1 MRKRFFLNCLLMLT
15 LVLVMSTS
23 AFAISESDVES
34 AVSASGKEAVSGNV
48 LVWFLC
54 AIAFLKVSQKIDS
67 FLSSLGLNVGHTGG
81 SMLSEAMIA
90 MRAIN
95 TATSAVGSALGSRSR
110 HGSAPA
116 SGKSGSGS
124 AAAAGFFSGGLVG
137 MASRKIASDAVRTA
151 TAEKNIVQPQQAEAT
166 VSRTHA
172 SSDTHSG
179 SQSASE
185 RRRQN
190 TSQLDQNQQTVS
202 SRAVKSE
209 QQERS
214 QQALHESQHSVDA
227 SQLHQDTQSAQE
239 QQFHAALHTEDQQA
253 SHLAFQSEQGEFVGS
268 VVQSDEFDA
277 SSEEARTEQSQVM
290 QSALQQE
297 QIGATQRE
305 VQSEESRHAQHD
317 TDTDGDGKCD
327 TCGAAVSL
335 TVTWDADSNGGTIN
349 GKASFSETVK
359 PNSVP
364 AAPSASPVKTGHTFK
379 NWYTEKT
386 GGKLYNTV
394 TSITTSQTFY
404 AQFTANTYTV
414 TWNLGDGRSE
424 TTEQTYGEKLL
435 LPKDPERK
443 NAEFLGWFTEKDG
456 GTEVTTNTVFEETAA
471 TMYYAHWEV
480 TELFS
485 VTVPATLPLV
495 VDEAGKVYVASAS
508 IVNNSTGD
516 VKVSSVS
523 VTSKNG
529 WEFVPYSTNMAKAKV
544 DAKQVGF
551 KINSSE
557 TSKTGDSEVFTLA
570 APWTVKEANAL
581 SINYDAVVSAVSQ
594 PVTGQE
600 IMSVVF
606 VLEWA

>member
-1 MRKRFFLNCLLMLT
+1 MRKRFFLNCLLILT
-15 LVLVMSTS
+15 LVIVMSTN

-116 SGKSGSGS
+116 SGKSGVGS

-179 SQSASE
+179 SQTASE
-185 RRRQN
+185 QQRQN

-202 SRAVKSE
+202 SRAVNSE
-209 QQERS
+209 QREKS
-214 QQALHESQHSVDA
+214 QQALHESQHSMDA
-227 SQLHQDTQSAQE
+227 SQLHQDTQTAQE

-268 VVQSDEFDA
+268 VVQSDEFEA

-297 QIGATQRE
+297 QIGVTQRE
-305 VQSEESRHAQHD
+305 QAQYTQQETQSSTFGQVESQSRQHTAQSDKQFFSVRNGLSKTTIAERTVQAQERPGRFLHSRTPSAAPASAPANEAPAARPAPIPSAPTQFRSFGGTLFAKSLYQGGAFANDVIGTVAKGDYRTTGSITGETATRSLMSYMGFTTLGEHATNIPRYQDVEIGGGRITGREFTPEHPGGIDFCMYHADQYAQPKGDYSKVYSADDAAWYKQYAED
-317 TDTDGDGKCD
+317 TVERKPYQAEDGKI
-327 TCGAAVSL
+327 AYHEKIVQKL
-335 TVTWDADSNGGTIN
+335 
-349 GKASFSETVK
+349 
-359 PNSVP
+359 PNP
-364 AAPSASPVKTGHTFK
+364 P
-379 NWYTEKT
+379 
-386 GGKLYNTV
+386 
-394 TSITTSQTFY
+394 Q
-404 AQFTANTYTV
+404 
-414 TWNLGDGRSE
+414 R
-424 TTEQTYGEKLL
+424 
-435 LPKDPERK
+435 KDR
-443 NAEFLGWFTEKDG
+443 
-456 GTEVTTNTVFEETAA
+456 
-471 TMYYAHWEV
+471 M
-480 TELFS
+480 
-485 VTVPATLPLV
+485 
-495 VDEAGKVYVASAS
+495 
-508 IVNNSTGD
+508 
-516 VKVSSVS
+516 
-523 VTSKNG
+523 
-529 WEFVPYSTNMAKAKV
+529 
-544 DAKQVGF
+544 
-551 KINSSE
+551 
-557 TSKTGDSEVFTLA
+557 
-570 APWTVKEANAL
+570 
-581 SINYDAVVSAVSQ
+581 
-594 PVTGQE
+594 
-600 IMSVVF
+600 
-606 VLEWA
+606 

>member
-1 MRKRFFLNCLLMLT
+1 MRKRFFLNFLLI
-15 LVLVMSTS
+15 LVLVAVMSTS

-116 SGKSGSGS
+116 SGKPGGGS

-179 SQSASE
+179 SQTASE
-185 RRRQN
+185 QQRQN

-202 SRAVKSE
+202 FRAVNSE
-209 QQERS
+209 QREKS
-214 QQALHESQHSVDA
+214 QQALHESQHSVDT
-227 SQLHQDTQSAQE
+227 SQIHQDTQTAQE

-268 VVQSDEFDA
+268 VVQSDEFEA

-297 QIGATQRE
+297 QIGVTHRE
-305 VQSEESRHAQHD
+305 QAQHTQQD
-317 TDTDGDGKCD
+317 TQAATFGQVESQSRQHTAQADKQFFSVRNGLSKTTITERTVQAQERPGRFLHSRTPSAAPTSAPANEAPAARPAPIPSAPTQFRSFGGTLFAKSLYQGGAFANDVIGTVAKGDYRTTGSITGETATRSLMSYMGFTALGEHAPNLPRYQDVEIGGGRITGREFTPEHPGGIDFCMYHTDQYAQPKGDYSKVYSADDAAWYKQYAADTVERKPYQTEDGKI
-327 TCGAAVSL
+327 AYHEKIVQKL
-335 TVTWDADSNGGTIN
+335 
-349 GKASFSETVK
+349 
-359 PNSVP
+359 PNP
-364 AAPSASPVKTGHTFK
+364 P
-379 NWYTEKT
+379 
-386 GGKLYNTV
+386 
-394 TSITTSQTFY
+394 Q
-404 AQFTANTYTV
+404 
-414 TWNLGDGRSE
+414 R
-424 TTEQTYGEKLL
+424 
-435 LPKDPERK
+435 KDR
-443 NAEFLGWFTEKDG
+443 
-456 GTEVTTNTVFEETAA
+456 
-471 TMYYAHWEV
+471 M
-480 TELFS
+480 
-485 VTVPATLPLV
+485 
-495 VDEAGKVYVASAS
+495 
-508 IVNNSTGD
+508 
-516 VKVSSVS
+516 
-523 VTSKNG
+523 
-529 WEFVPYSTNMAKAKV
+529 
-544 DAKQVGF
+544 
-551 KINSSE
+551 
-557 TSKTGDSEVFTLA
+557 
-570 APWTVKEANAL
+570 
-581 SINYDAVVSAVSQ
+581 
-594 PVTGQE
+594 
-600 IMSVVF
+600 
-606 VLEWA
+606 

>member
-1 MRKRFFLNCLLMLT
+1 MRKRFFLNCLLI
-15 LVLVMSTS
+15 LVLVAVMSTS
-23 AFAISESDVES
+23 VFAISESDVES

-95 TATSAVGSALGSRSR
+95 TATSAVGSALGSCSR

-116 SGKSGSGS
+116 SGKPGGGS

-151 TAEKNIVQPQQAEAT
+151 TTEKNIVQPQQVEAT

-172 SSDTHSG
+172 NSDTHSG

-185 RRRQN
+185 QQRQN

-227 SQLHQDTQSAQE
+227 SQLHQDTQTAQE

-253 SHLAFQSEQGEFVGS
+253 SHLSFQSESSEFVGS

-297 QIGATQRE
+297 QIGVTQRE
-305 VQSEESRHAQHD
+305 QAQHTQQETQSSTFGQVESQSRQHTAQSDKQFFSVRNGLSKTTIAERTVQTQERPGRFLHSRTPSAAPASAPANEAPAARPAPIPSAPTQFRSFGGTLFAKSLYQGGAFANDVIGTVAKGDYRTTGSITGETATRSLMSYMGFTALGEHAPNIPRYQDVEIGGGRITGREFTPEHPGGIDFCMYHADQYAQPKGDYSKVYSADDAAWYKQYAAD
-317 TDTDGDGKCD
+317 TVERKPYQTEDGKI
-327 TCGAAVSL
+327 AYHEKIVQKL
-335 TVTWDADSNGGTIN
+335 
-349 GKASFSETVK
+349 
-359 PNSVP
+359 PNP
-364 AAPSASPVKTGHTFK
+364 P
-379 NWYTEKT
+379 
-386 GGKLYNTV
+386 
-394 TSITTSQTFY
+394 Q
-404 AQFTANTYTV
+404 
-414 TWNLGDGRSE
+414 R
-424 TTEQTYGEKLL
+424 
-435 LPKDPERK
+435 KDR
-443 NAEFLGWFTEKDG
+443 
-456 GTEVTTNTVFEETAA
+456 
-471 TMYYAHWEV
+471 M
-480 TELFS
+480 
-485 VTVPATLPLV
+485 
-495 VDEAGKVYVASAS
+495 
-508 IVNNSTGD
+508 
-516 VKVSSVS
+516 
-523 VTSKNG
+523 
-529 WEFVPYSTNMAKAKV
+529 
-544 DAKQVGF
+544 
-551 KINSSE
+551 
-557 TSKTGDSEVFTLA
+557 
-570 APWTVKEANAL
+570 
-581 SINYDAVVSAVSQ
+581 
-594 PVTGQE
+594 
-600 IMSVVF
+600 
-606 VLEWA
+606 

>member
-1 MRKRFFLNCLLMLT
+1 MRKRFFLNCLLILT
-15 LVLVMSTS
+15 LVVVMSTS

-95 TATSAVGSALGSRSR
+95 TATSAVGSALGGRSR

-116 SGKSGSGS
+116 SGKSSSGS

-185 RRRQN
+185 QQRQN

-202 SRAVKSE
+202 SRAVNSE
-209 QQERS
+209 QREKS
-214 QQALHESQHSVDA
+214 QQALHESQHSMDA
-227 SQLHQDTQSAQE
+227 SQIHQDTQTAQE

-297 QIGATQRE
+297 QIGVTQHEQPQHTQQDTRAATFGQVESQSWQHSAQSDKQFFSVRNGLSKTSIAERTVQAQERPGRFLHSRTPSAAPASAPANEAPAARPAPIPSAPTQFRSFGGTLFAKSLYQGGAFANDVIGTVAKGDYRTTGSITGETATRSLMSYMGFTALGEHATNIPHYQDVEIGGGRITGRE
-305 VQSEESRHAQHD
+305 FTPEHPDGIDFCMYHADQYAQPKGDYSKVYSADDATWYKQYAAD
-317 TDTDGDGKCD
+317 TVERKPYQAEDGKI
-327 TCGAAVSL
+327 AYHEKIVQKL
-335 TVTWDADSNGGTIN
+335 
-349 GKASFSETVK
+349 
-359 PNSVP
+359 PNP
-364 AAPSASPVKTGHTFK
+364 P
-379 NWYTEKT
+379 
-386 GGKLYNTV
+386 
-394 TSITTSQTFY
+394 Q
-404 AQFTANTYTV
+404 
-414 TWNLGDGRSE
+414 R
-424 TTEQTYGEKLL
+424 
-435 LPKDPERK
+435 KDR
-443 NAEFLGWFTEKDG
+443 
-456 GTEVTTNTVFEETAA
+456 
-471 TMYYAHWEV
+471 M
-480 TELFS
+480 
-485 VTVPATLPLV
+485 
-495 VDEAGKVYVASAS
+495 
-508 IVNNSTGD
+508 
-516 VKVSSVS
+516 
-523 VTSKNG
+523 
-529 WEFVPYSTNMAKAKV
+529 
-544 DAKQVGF
+544 
-551 KINSSE
+551 
-557 TSKTGDSEVFTLA
+557 
-570 APWTVKEANAL
+570 
-581 SINYDAVVSAVSQ
+581 
-594 PVTGQE
+594 
-600 IMSVVF
+600 
-606 VLEWA
+606 

>member
-15 LVLVMSTS
+15 LALVMSTS

-116 SGKSGSGS
+116 SGKPGGGS

-185 RRRQN
+185 QQRQN

-202 SRAVKSE
+202 SRAVNSE
-209 QQERS
+209 QRENS
-214 QQALHESQHSVDA
+214 QQALHESQHSVDT
-227 SQLHQDTQSAQE
+227 SQIHQDTQTAQE

-253 SHLAFQSEQGEFVGS
+253 SHLTFHSESSEFVGS

-297 QIGATQRE
+297 QIGVTQRE
-305 VQSEESRHAQHD
+305 QAQHTQQD
-317 TDTDGDGKCD
+317 TQTATFRQVESQSRQHTAQSDKQIFSVRNGLSKTTIAERTVQAQERPGRFLHSRTPSAAPASAPANEAPAARSAPIPSAPTQFRSFGGTLFAKSLYQGGAFANDVIGTVAKGDYRTTGSITGETATRSLTSYMGFTALGEHATNIPRYQDVEIGGGRITGREFTPEHPGGIDFCMYHADQYAQPKGDYSKVYSADDAAWYKQYAADTVERKPYQAEDGKI
-327 TCGAAVSL
+327 AYHEKIVQKL
-335 TVTWDADSNGGTIN
+335 
-349 GKASFSETVK
+349 
-359 PNSVP
+359 PNP
-364 AAPSASPVKTGHTFK
+364 P
-379 NWYTEKT
+379 
-386 GGKLYNTV
+386 
-394 TSITTSQTFY
+394 Q
-404 AQFTANTYTV
+404 
-414 TWNLGDGRSE
+414 R
-424 TTEQTYGEKLL
+424 
-435 LPKDPERK
+435 KDR
-443 NAEFLGWFTEKDG
+443 
-456 GTEVTTNTVFEETAA
+456 
-471 TMYYAHWEV
+471 M
-480 TELFS
+480 
-485 VTVPATLPLV
+485 
-495 VDEAGKVYVASAS
+495 
-508 IVNNSTGD
+508 
-516 VKVSSVS
+516 
-523 VTSKNG
+523 
-529 WEFVPYSTNMAKAKV
+529 
-544 DAKQVGF
+544 
-551 KINSSE
+551 
-557 TSKTGDSEVFTLA
+557 
-570 APWTVKEANAL
+570 
-581 SINYDAVVSAVSQ
+581 
-594 PVTGQE
+594 
-600 IMSVVF
+600 
-606 VLEWA
+606 

>member
-1 MRKRFFLNCLLMLT
+1 MRKRFFLNCLLMLA

-95 TATSAVGSALGSRSR
+95 AATSAVGSALGSRSR

-151 TAEKNIVQPQQAEAT
+151 TTEKNIVQPQQAEAT

-185 RRRQN
+185 QQRQN
-190 TSQLDQNQQTVS
+190 
-202 SRAVKSE
+202 SE
-209 QQERS
+209 QRENS
-214 QQALHESQHSVDA
+214 QQALHESQHSVDT
-227 SQLHQDTQSAQE
+227 SQIHQDTQTAQE

-268 VVQSDEFDA
+268 VVQSDEFEA

-297 QIGATQRE
+297 QIGVTQRE
-305 VQSEESRHAQHD
+305 QAQYTQQETQSSTFGQVESQSRQHTAQSDKQFFSVRNGLSKTTIAERTVQAQERPGRFLHSRTPSATPVSAPANEAPAGRSAPIPSAPTQFRSFGGTLFAKSLYQGGAFANDVIGTVAQGDYRTTGSITGETATRSLMSYMGFTALGEHATNIPRYQDVEIGGGRITGREFTPEHPDGIDFCMYHADQYAQPKGDYSKVYSADDAAWYKQYAAD
-317 TDTDGDGKCD
+317 TVERKPYQTEDGKI
-327 TCGAAVSL
+327 AYHEKIVQKL
-335 TVTWDADSNGGTIN
+335 
-349 GKASFSETVK
+349 
-359 PNSVP
+359 PNP
-364 AAPSASPVKTGHTFK
+364 P
-379 NWYTEKT
+379 
-386 GGKLYNTV
+386 
-394 TSITTSQTFY
+394 Q
-404 AQFTANTYTV
+404 
-414 TWNLGDGRSE
+414 R
-424 TTEQTYGEKLL
+424 
-435 LPKDPERK
+435 KDR
-443 NAEFLGWFTEKDG
+443 
-456 GTEVTTNTVFEETAA
+456 
-471 TMYYAHWEV
+471 M
-480 TELFS
+480 
-485 VTVPATLPLV
+485 
-495 VDEAGKVYVASAS
+495 
-508 IVNNSTGD
+508 
-516 VKVSSVS
+516 
-523 VTSKNG
+523 
-529 WEFVPYSTNMAKAKV
+529 
-544 DAKQVGF
+544 
-551 KINSSE
+551 
-557 TSKTGDSEVFTLA
+557 
-570 APWTVKEANAL
+570 
-581 SINYDAVVSAVSQ
+581 
-594 PVTGQE
+594 
-600 IMSVVF
+600 
-606 VLEWA
+606 

>member
-1 MRKRFFLNCLLMLT
+1 MRKRFFLNFLLILA

-116 SGKSGSGS
+116 SGKSGGGS

-137 MASRKIASDAVRTA
+137 MAGRKIASDAVRTA
-151 TAEKNIVQPQQAEAT
+151 TTEKNIVQPQQAEAT

-172 SSDTHSG
+172 NSDTHSG

-185 RRRQN
+185 QQRQN

-214 QQALHESQHSVDA
+214 QQALHESQHSMDA

-253 SHLAFQSEQGEFVGS
+253 SHLAFQSEQGEFVGT

-297 QIGATQRE
+297 QIGVTQRE
-305 VQSEESRHAQHD
+305 QAQHTQQETQSSTFGQVESQSRQHTVQSDKQFFSVRNGLSKTTIAERTVQAQERPGRFLHSRTPSAAPASAPVSEAPAARPAPIPSAPTQFRSFGGTLFAKSLYQGGAFANDVIGTVAKGDYRTTGSITGETATRSLMSYMGFTALGEHATNIPRYQDVEIGGGRITGREFTPEHP
-317 TDTDGDGKCD
+317 DGIDFCMYHADQYAQPKGDYSKVYSADDAAWYKQYAAGTVERKPYQAEDGKI
-327 TCGAAVSL
+327 AYHEKIVQKL
-335 TVTWDADSNGGTIN
+335 
-349 GKASFSETVK
+349 
-359 PNSVP
+359 PNP
-364 AAPSASPVKTGHTFK
+364 P
-379 NWYTEKT
+379 
-386 GGKLYNTV
+386 
-394 TSITTSQTFY
+394 Q
-404 AQFTANTYTV
+404 
-414 TWNLGDGRSE
+414 R
-424 TTEQTYGEKLL
+424 
-435 LPKDPERK
+435 KDR
-443 NAEFLGWFTEKDG
+443 
-456 GTEVTTNTVFEETAA
+456 
-471 TMYYAHWEV
+471 M
-480 TELFS
+480 
-485 VTVPATLPLV
+485 
-495 VDEAGKVYVASAS
+495 
-508 IVNNSTGD
+508 
-516 VKVSSVS
+516 
-523 VTSKNG
+523 
-529 WEFVPYSTNMAKAKV
+529 
-544 DAKQVGF
+544 
-551 KINSSE
+551 
-557 TSKTGDSEVFTLA
+557 
-570 APWTVKEANAL
+570 
-581 SINYDAVVSAVSQ
+581 
-594 PVTGQE
+594 
-600 IMSVVF
+600 
-606 VLEWA
+606 

>member
-1 MRKRFFLNCLLMLT
+1 MRKRFFLNCLLIFV
-15 LVLVMSTS
+15 LVAVMSTS

-116 SGKSGSGS
+116 SGKSDGGS

-185 RRRQN
+185 QQRQN

-202 SRAVKSE
+202 SRAVNSE
-209 QQERS
+209 QREKS
-214 QQALHESQHSVDA
+214 QQALHESQHSMDA
-227 SQLHQDTQSAQE
+227 SQLHQDTQTAQA

-253 SHLAFQSEQGEFVGS
+253 SHLTFHSESSEFVGS

-297 QIGATQRE
+297 QIGVTQRE
-305 VQSEESRHAQHD
+305 QAQHTQQD
-317 TDTDGDGKCD
+317 TQTATFRQVESQSRQHTAQSNKQFFSVRNGLSKTTIAERTAQAQERPGRFLHSRTPSAAPASAPASEVSAARPAPIPSAPTQFRSFGGTLFAKSLYQGGAFANDVIGTVAKGDYRTTGSITGETATRSLMSYMGFTALGEHATNIPRYQDVEIGGGRITGREFTPEHPGGIDFCMYHADQYAKPKGDYSKVYSADDAAWYKQYAADTVERKPYQAEDGKI
-327 TCGAAVSL
+327 AYHEKIVQKL
-335 TVTWDADSNGGTIN
+335 
-349 GKASFSETVK
+349 
-359 PNSVP
+359 PNP
-364 AAPSASPVKTGHTFK
+364 P
-379 NWYTEKT
+379 
-386 GGKLYNTV
+386 
-394 TSITTSQTFY
+394 Q
-404 AQFTANTYTV
+404 
-414 TWNLGDGRSE
+414 R
-424 TTEQTYGEKLL
+424 
-435 LPKDPERK
+435 KDR
-443 NAEFLGWFTEKDG
+443 
-456 GTEVTTNTVFEETAA
+456 
-471 TMYYAHWEV
+471 M
-480 TELFS
+480 
-485 VTVPATLPLV
+485 
-495 VDEAGKVYVASAS
+495 
-508 IVNNSTGD
+508 
-516 VKVSSVS
+516 
-523 VTSKNG
+523 
-529 WEFVPYSTNMAKAKV
+529 
-544 DAKQVGF
+544 
-551 KINSSE
+551 
-557 TSKTGDSEVFTLA
+557 
-570 APWTVKEANAL
+570 
-581 SINYDAVVSAVSQ
+581 
-594 PVTGQE
+594 
-600 IMSVVF
+600 
-606 VLEWA
+606 

>member
-95 TATSAVGSALGSRSR
+95 TATSAVGSALGSRGR

-116 SGKSGSGS
+116 SGKSGGGS

-151 TAEKNIVQPQQAEAT
+151 TTEKNIVQPQQAEAT

-179 SQSASE
+179 SQTASE
-185 RRRQN
+185 QQRQN

-202 SRAVKSE
+202 SRAVNSE
-209 QQERS
+209 QREKS
-214 QQALHESQHSVDA
+214 QQALHESQHSMDA
-227 SQLHQDTQSAQE
+227 SQLHQDTQTAQE

-268 VVQSDEFDA
+268 VVQSDEFEA

-297 QIGATQRE
+297 QIGVTQRE
-305 VQSEESRHAQHD
+305 QAQYTQQETQSSTFGQVESQSRQHTAQSDKQFFSVRNGLSKTTIAERTVQAQERPGRFLHSRTPSAAPASAPANEAPAARPAPIPSAPTQFRSFGGTLFAKSLYQGGAFANDVIGTVAKGDYRTTGSITGETATRSLMSYMGFTALGEHAPNIPRYQDVEIGGGRITGREFTPEHPGGIDFCMYHADQYAQPKGDYSKVYSADDAAWYKQYAAD
-317 TDTDGDGKCD
+317 TVERKPYQAEDGKI
-327 TCGAAVSL
+327 AYHEKIVQKL
-335 TVTWDADSNGGTIN
+335 
-349 GKASFSETVK
+349 
-359 PNSVP
+359 PNP
-364 AAPSASPVKTGHTFK
+364 P
-379 NWYTEKT
+379 
-386 GGKLYNTV
+386 
-394 TSITTSQTFY
+394 Q
-404 AQFTANTYTV
+404 
-414 TWNLGDGRSE
+414 R
-424 TTEQTYGEKLL
+424 
-435 LPKDPERK
+435 KDR
-443 NAEFLGWFTEKDG
+443 
-456 GTEVTTNTVFEETAA
+456 
-471 TMYYAHWEV
+471 M
-480 TELFS
+480 
-485 VTVPATLPLV
+485 
-495 VDEAGKVYVASAS
+495 
-508 IVNNSTGD
+508 
-516 VKVSSVS
+516 
-523 VTSKNG
+523 
-529 WEFVPYSTNMAKAKV
+529 
-544 DAKQVGF
+544 
-551 KINSSE
+551 
-557 TSKTGDSEVFTLA
+557 
-570 APWTVKEANAL
+570 
-581 SINYDAVVSAVSQ
+581 
-594 PVTGQE
+594 
-600 IMSVVF
+600 
-606 VLEWA
+606 

>member
-1 MRKRFFLNCLLMLT
+1 MRKRFFLNCLLILT
-15 LVLVMSTS
+15 LVVVMSTS

-116 SGKSGSGS
+116 SGKPGGGS

-151 TAEKNIVQPQQAEAT
+151 TTEKNIVQPQQAEAT

-172 SSDTHSG
+172 NSDTHSG

-185 RRRQN
+185 QQRQN

-202 SRAVKSE
+202 SRAVNSE
-209 QQERS
+209 QREKS
-214 QQALHESQHSVDA
+214 QQALHESQHSMDA
-227 SQLHQDTQSAQE
+227 SQLHQDTQTAQE

-268 VVQSDEFDA
+268 VVQSDEFEA

-317 TDTDGDGKCD
+317 TMSGFHMEQAQHIQQDTQTATFGQVESQSRQHTAQSDKQFFSVRNGLSKTTIAERTVQTQERPGRFLHSRAPSTAPASAPAGEAPAARPAPIPSAPTQLRSFGGTLFAKSLYQGGAFANDVIGTVAKGDYRTTGSITGETATRSLMSYMGFTALGEHAPNIPRYQDVEIGGGRITGREFTPEHPGGIDFCMYHADQYAQPKGDYSKVYSADDAAWYKQYATDTVERKPYQTEDGKI
-327 TCGAAVSL
+327 AYHEKIVQKL
-335 TVTWDADSNGGTIN
+335 
-349 GKASFSETVK
+349 
-359 PNSVP
+359 PNP
-364 AAPSASPVKTGHTFK
+364 P
-379 NWYTEKT
+379 
-386 GGKLYNTV
+386 
-394 TSITTSQTFY
+394 Q
-404 AQFTANTYTV
+404 
-414 TWNLGDGRSE
+414 R
-424 TTEQTYGEKLL
+424 
-435 LPKDPERK
+435 KDR
-443 NAEFLGWFTEKDG
+443 
-456 GTEVTTNTVFEETAA
+456 
-471 TMYYAHWEV
+471 M
-480 TELFS
+480 
-485 VTVPATLPLV
+485 
-495 VDEAGKVYVASAS
+495 
-508 IVNNSTGD
+508 
-516 VKVSSVS
+516 
-523 VTSKNG
+523 
-529 WEFVPYSTNMAKAKV
+529 
-544 DAKQVGF
+544 
-551 KINSSE
+551 
-557 TSKTGDSEVFTLA
+557 
-570 APWTVKEANAL
+570 
-581 SINYDAVVSAVSQ
+581 
-594 PVTGQE
+594 
-600 IMSVVF
+600 
-606 VLEWA
+606 

>member
-110 HGSAPA
+110 HASAPA
-116 SGKSGSGS
+116 SGKPGGGS

-151 TAEKNIVQPQQAEAT
+151 TTEKNIVQPQQAEAT

-172 SSDTHSG
+172 SSDAHSG
-179 SQSASE
+179 SHSASE
-185 RRRQN
+185 QQRQN

-214 QQALHESQHSVDA
+214 QQALHESQHSMDA

-297 QIGATQRE
+297 QIGVTQRE
-305 VQSEESRHAQHD
+305 QAQHTQQD
-317 TDTDGDGKCD
+317 TRAATFGQVESQSRQHTAQSDKQFFSVRNGLSKTTIAARTVQAQERPGRFLHSRTPSAAPASAPASEAPAARPAPIPSAPTQFRSFGGTLFAKSLYQGGAFANDVIGTVAKGDYRTTGSITGETATRSLMSYMGFTALGEHATNIPHYQDVEIGGGRITGREFTPEHPGGIDFCMYHADQYAQPKGDYSKVYSADDAAWYKQYAADTVERKPYQTEDGKI
-327 TCGAAVSL
+327 AYHEKIVQKL
-335 TVTWDADSNGGTIN
+335 
-349 GKASFSETVK
+349 
-359 PNSVP
+359 PNP
-364 AAPSASPVKTGHTFK
+364 P
-379 NWYTEKT
+379 
-386 GGKLYNTV
+386 
-394 TSITTSQTFY
+394 Q
-404 AQFTANTYTV
+404 
-414 TWNLGDGRSE
+414 R
-424 TTEQTYGEKLL
+424 
-435 LPKDPERK
+435 KDR
-443 NAEFLGWFTEKDG
+443 
-456 GTEVTTNTVFEETAA
+456 
-471 TMYYAHWEV
+471 M
-480 TELFS
+480 
-485 VTVPATLPLV
+485 
-495 VDEAGKVYVASAS
+495 
-508 IVNNSTGD
+508 
-516 VKVSSVS
+516 
-523 VTSKNG
+523 
-529 WEFVPYSTNMAKAKV
+529 
-544 DAKQVGF
+544 
-551 KINSSE
+551 
-557 TSKTGDSEVFTLA
+557 
-570 APWTVKEANAL
+570 
-581 SINYDAVVSAVSQ
+581 
-594 PVTGQE
+594 
-600 IMSVVF
+600 
-606 VLEWA
+606 